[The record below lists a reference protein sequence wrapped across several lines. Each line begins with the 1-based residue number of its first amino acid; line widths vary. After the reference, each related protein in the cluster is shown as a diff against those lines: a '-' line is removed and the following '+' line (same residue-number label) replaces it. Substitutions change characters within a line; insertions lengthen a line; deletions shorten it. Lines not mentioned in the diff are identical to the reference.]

1 MAEFSEH
8 IQHCITIGRSL
19 ESKYETNIR
28 KRCIIMNLANILT
41 TSRLI
46 LTPVCIFF
54 IMIDGSYSKLI
65 AFCIFVVAFL
75 TDAFDGYLARVRK
88 EVTEFG
94 KFYDPLADKI
104 LTTSI
109 LISLAFRIDE
119 IWCWLAVCIICCR
132 EIAVALMRR
141 WRVPHGISVVPNGY
155 GKLKTIAQAVAVG
168 ALIIGAGVA
177 PYLLW
182 IAVLLSVHSG
192 INYILLWRNKQ
203 HQGMDAFFIA
213 EK

>member
-1 MAEFSEH
+1 MRN
-8 IQHCITIGRSL
+8 ITL
-19 ESKYETNIR
+19 
-28 KRCIIMNLANILT
+28 NLANILT

-54 IMIDGSYSKLI
+54 IMADSTYGRLV
-65 AFCIFVVAFL
+65 AFGIFVVAFL
-75 TDAFDGYLARVRK
+75 TDALDGYLARIRN

-94 KFYDPLADKI
+94 TFFDPLADKI

-119 IWCWLAVCIICCR
+119 MWCWLAVGIICSR

-141 WRVPHGISVVPNGY
+141 WRVSHGICVVPNGY

-168 ALIIGAGVA
+168 ALIIDAGVA

-182 IAVLLSVHSG
+182 IAVFLSVHSG
-192 INYILLWRNKQ
+192 INYILLWRNRQ
-203 HQGMDAFFIA
+203 QQRMDASFIT